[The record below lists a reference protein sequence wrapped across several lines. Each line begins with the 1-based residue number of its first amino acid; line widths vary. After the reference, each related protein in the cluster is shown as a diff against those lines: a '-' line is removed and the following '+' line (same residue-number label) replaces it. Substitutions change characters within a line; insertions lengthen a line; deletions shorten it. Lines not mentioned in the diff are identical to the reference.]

1 MDFSPFIHNLL
12 RSCHGFSILFKKYT
26 TMKRTALTFFAATT
40 LLFACND
47 NKSGTTTGANTD
59 TAQKGAAADQTAVKT
74 DPAKA
79 NTPPDTTG
87 MAKAWENFMTP
98 GPMHAWMAKTNG
110 TWEAEVSQWMDPS
123 APPTKAKATNV
134 QTSMLNGLYVT
145 GKFSSTMM
153 GMPFQGQSTMGYDN
167 AKKDFVSTW
176 VDNMGSGI
184 VVMRGA
190 YDEATKTLNLKGKQ
204 TDPKTGK
211 DTDIR
216 EEMKMVDDNTYTMTM
231 YGPGMDG
238 KEMKFM
244 EGTFKRKK

>member
-1 MDFSPFIHNLL
+1 
-12 RSCHGFSILFKKYT
+12 
-26 TMKRTALTFFAATT
+26 MKRTALTFFAATA

-47 NKSGTTTGANTD
+47 NSGSTTAGTNSDSAN
-59 TAQKGAAADQTAVKT
+59 KGAAADQTATKK
-74 DPAKA
+74 DA
-79 NTPPDTTG
+79 PPPTKRDTTG

-98 GPMHAWMAKTNG
+98 GPMHTWMAKSNG

-123 APPTKAKATNV
+123 APPNKAKATNV
-134 QTSMLNGLYVT
+134 QSSMLNGLYVT
-145 GKFSSTMM
+145 GKFTSTMM

-184 VVMRGA
+184 VVMRGT
-190 YDEATKTLNLKGKQ
+190 YDEANKTLNLKGKQ
-204 TDPKTGK
+204 TDALTGK
-211 DTDIR
+211 DCDLR
-216 EEMKMVDDNTYTMTM
+216 EEMKFIDDDTYTMTM
-231 YGPGMDG
+231 YGPDWEG

>member
-12 RSCHGFSILFKKYT
+12 RICRGFSILFKKYII
-26 TMKRTALTFFAATT
+26 MKRTALTLVAAAA

-47 NKSGTTTGANTD
+47 NKSGTTTGTNADSAN
-59 TAQKGAAADQTAVKT
+59 KGSMADQTAAKK
-74 DPAKA
+74 DAPPAA
-79 NTPPDTTG
+79 MPDSAA
-87 MAKAWENFMTP
+87 MAKAWQDFATP
-98 GPMHAWMAKTNG
+98 GPMHAWLAKTNG
-110 TWEAEVSQWMDPS
+110 TWEAEVSQWMDPA

-145 GKFSSTMM
+145 GKFTSTMM

-184 VVMRGA
+184 VVMRGT

-204 TDPKTGK
+204 TDPVTGK
-211 DTDIR
+211 DANIR
-216 EEMKMVDDNTYTMTM
+216 EEMKMVDDNTYTMAM
-231 YGPGMDG
+231 YGDGMDG